1 MPAVIWWLIGTVAT
15 VGVSVGVE
23 SLITGGSTN
32 APSAD
37 IATTTFDWQGLILG
51 VGISLIVSLVIYSIF
66 KKRK

>member
-23 SLITGGSTN
+23 SLITGGTAN
-32 APSAD
+32 TPNTD
-37 IATTTFDWQGLILG
+37 IATTFDWQGLFLA
-51 VGISLIVSLVIYSIF
+51 VGISLIVALVVYSIF